1 MTMGTGGAYV
11 QPLNIKLNTKSSTVA
26 STVGFDNVLKQVI
39 WTGYFPKDH
48 IYEIY
53 DNTIYQD
60 NQISI
65 KLGNNT
71 RRSISKNTCLINYR
85 YYFITD
91 RITKQ

>member
-39 WTGYFPKDH
+39 WTGYFQKDH
-48 IYEIY
+48 IYKIY

-60 NQISI
+60 NQII
-65 KLGNNT
+65 GE
-71 RRSISKNTCLINYR
+71 
-85 YYFITD
+85 
-91 RITKQ
+91 